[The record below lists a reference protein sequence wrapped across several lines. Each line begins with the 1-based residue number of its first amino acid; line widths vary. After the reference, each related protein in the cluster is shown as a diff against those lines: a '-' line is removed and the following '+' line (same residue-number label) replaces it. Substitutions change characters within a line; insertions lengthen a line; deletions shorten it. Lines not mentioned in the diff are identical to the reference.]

1 MPGIVRLGD
10 VCSGHSCWP
19 SRPNNQ
25 ASSNVFVN
33 SLGCHRVGDS
43 WAMHCCP
50 SIPECHSSTA
60 ATGSSTV
67 FANGKSVCR
76 AGDSVAC
83 GSTMVGCSGNVFAG

>member
-10 VCSGHSCWP
+10 NDSGHGCWP
-19 SRPNNQ
+19 SRPNTQ

-33 SLGCHRVGDS
+33 STGCHRVGDA
-43 WAMHCCP
+43 WDTHCCP
-50 SIPECHSSTA
+50 SIPECHSSVA

-67 FANGKSVCR
+67 FANGKAVCR